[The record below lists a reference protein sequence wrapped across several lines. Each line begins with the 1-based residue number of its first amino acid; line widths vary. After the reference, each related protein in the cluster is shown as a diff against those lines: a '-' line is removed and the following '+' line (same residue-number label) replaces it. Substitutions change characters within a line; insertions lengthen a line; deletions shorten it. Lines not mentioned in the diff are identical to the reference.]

1 MLLRIIINSICLW
14 CFILQNVACG
24 CNHNAN
30 KYTGQLSDVAA
41 YAQNLDPGVKN
52 QILELLESKLSL
64 YQCFLKRIDADPE
77 LSTEE
82 LSLDQKQEWDKLHLL
97 FIDLYRM
104 IYKAWET
111 VEDDIASQEK
121 PIDLNE
127 EALSLMQLILV
138 EELDFSKE
146 TQGQVISF
154 IISLNKLRDTI
165 KKYYI
170 NPLNSYMDGGDLAA
184 FEQVVDIRKKE
195 THEAILDFVEQF
207 KEDEGHEDED
217 EAEDDEEEDDE
228 DEDA

>member
-1 MLLRIIINSICLW
+1 MLVRIIINTICLL
-14 CFILQNVACG
+14 CFMLQNVACG

-52 QILELLESKLSL
+52 KILDLLEDQLSL

-77 LSTEE
+77 LSPEE
-82 LSLDQKQEWDKLHLL
+82 LSSDQKREWNKLHLL

-111 VEDDIASQEK
+111 IQDDIDSQEK
-121 PIDLNE
+121 PIDLSE

-138 EELDFSKE
+138 EEVDFSKE
-146 TQGQVISF
+146 TQGQVTSF

-165 KKYYI
+165 AEHYI
-170 NPLNSYMDGGDLAA
+170 DSFKDYIAGGDLKR
-184 FEQVVDIRKKE
+184 FEKVVDIGKKE

-207 KEDEGHEDED
+207 KEDED
-217 EAEDDEEEDDE
+217 EDDEEENDQ